1 MRYSEMGHSDMRH
14 SEMGHSDIGDSEMGH
29 SKMGHG
35 EMEHRKIGHS
45 YCSRIAS
52 KPRTLV
58 DGLQDGITDDVSLS
72 MNKKL
77 M

>member
-1 MRYSEMGHSDMRH
+1 MRH
-14 SEMGHSDIGDSEMGH
+14 SEMGHSDIGDSDIGDSEMGH
-29 SKMGHG
+29 RKMGHG
-35 EMEHRKIGHS
+35 EMGRRKIGHS

-52 KPRTLV
+52 KPRTLIN
-58 DGLQDGITDDVSLS
+58 GLQDDITDDVSLS